1 MSIPNLTVP
10 TTPSPSMVGNDIF
23 AINNGVDDFIIYAP
37 LRQIIFR
44 ANGQAVKILHD
55 FLEGDERLSKD
66 ETIIKA
72 ERMGLFSSFDENQL
86 SSLFNQ
92 QWQPLCAVTIALTYS
107 CNLKCIYC
115 YANGGDY
122 IGKVDD
128 EVIKASIELAAK
140 NSKLA
145 GYDFLRL
152 GFHGTGEATLEWEK
166 LKFAV
171 QIAEETAAK
180 EGLKPY
186 ISVTTNGTIITE
198 EMADY
203 IFQHDLHI
211 SISLD
216 GYDDIQNYQRPKR
229 NGTGSFESILK
240 SLRYLQEKNIHFSF
254 RATVLPE
261 NIDKLSRIV
270 QFLHDDIFLGKKG
283 KIIFEP
289 AENVGRAKNSNL
301 QELNPDLFIENYKQ
315 AVSLG
320 QKLGIKVTCSGDLRL
335 GFRRSFCDAN
345 GRIFLVLPTGEIS
358 SCTRVTTK
366 NDPLAPT
373 FLYGYYD
380 NKSKSFEIN
389 EQKLQNLLNLD
400 LHRNEQ
406 CKNCY
411 CKWHCA
417 GQCIA
422 ANFSDDGHWGKMCYI
437 TRELVKW
444 RLNNILDAQEN

>member
-1 MSIPNLTVP
+1 MTIQNPHYA
-10 TTPSPSMVGNDIF
+10 PSPSIVGHDIF
-23 AINNGVDDFIIYAP
+23 AVNNGVDDFIIYAP
-37 LRQIIFR
+37 LRQILFR
-44 ANGQAVKILHD
+44 ANGQAVKTLHD
-55 FLEGDERLSKD
+55 YLEGNESLSQDE
-66 ETIIKA
+66 IIVNA
-72 ERMGLFSSFDENQL
+72 ERMGLFSPLDDSKL

-92 QWQPLCAVTIALTYS
+92 QWQPLSAVTIALTYS
-107 CNLKCIYC
+107 CNLNCIYC

-122 IGKVDD
+122 IGKVDN
-128 EVIKASIELAAK
+128 EVIKASIEFAAQ
-140 NSKLA
+140 NSKSA

-166 LKFAV
+166 LKYAV
-171 QIAEETAAK
+171 QVAEETATR

-186 ISVTTNGTIITE
+186 ISVTTNGTRITR
-198 EMADY
+198 EMADF
-203 IFQHDLHI
+203 IVQHDLHI

-216 GYDDIQNYQRPKR
+216 GYDEIQNHQRPTRGGK
-229 NGTGSFESILK
+229 GSFDSIVT
-240 SLRYLQEKNIHFSF
+240 SLRNLQEKNIYFSF

-261 NIDKLSRIV
+261 NIDKLSKIV

-289 AENVGRAKNSNL
+289 AENVGRATKSNL

-320 QKLGIKVTCSGDLRL
+320 EQLGIKVTCSADLRF

-358 SCTRVTTK
+358 SCTRVTTQ
-366 NDPLAPT
+366 NDALAPI
-373 FLYGYYD
+373 FHYGYYD
-380 NKSKSFEIN
+380 NEKKTFVIN
-389 EQKLQNLLNLD
+389 EQKLQNLVDLD

-406 CKNCY
+406 CSKCY

-417 GQCIA
+417 GQCLA
-422 ANFSDDGHWGKMCYI
+422 ANYSDDGHWEKMCYI
-437 TRELVKW
+437 TRELAKW
-444 RLNNILDAQEN
+444 RLNSILDAQ